1 MRIKELHIRN
11 IASIEKADIDFENGL
26 NDSTTGTPASIF
38 LISGDTGS
46 GKSVILDGISL
57 ALYKNTPRLQGVV
70 NPQKN
75 TFVNAE
81 GESVGVSSI
90 EQYTRLGISPKDE
103 CYSEVVFDGNDG
115 VEYRARLSLGIKLG
129 KTDKATGRR
138 PIKYK
143 NVNWEVKVGDADWIK
158 VETKTGQPILQAVG
172 LSFDQFGRMAML
184 AQGQFAAFLTG
195 DKKQREKIL
204 EQLTNTAHFNDYGE
218 AIKSLFDK
226 AKENQRIEQTAY
238 ETEALHSLSQE
249 ELESITTEIQSFQ
262 QQSDAFDREIRDCE
276 ERLTQVDAI
285 LNNRKS
291 LSEAEKKKVEL
302 EAVIDGDDFK
312 RQKALIVNWDT
323 TTRQRQLLVAMKK
336 AKKEKEQAE
345 QILRQQQESF
355 VRLSAD
361 MEERDRQQQAMEIE
375 MKGLQEWIEKR
386 KNHASLFEDAKTLIA
401 KLEEYQKLSAQ
412 FRDITKSLQLE
423 QSKTEGLI
431 EKAKTADVIYGNAVE
446 VVKEKQQVIN
456 DLTIKR
462 EKLNPESVNMEL
474 EKENSRKMKLNQLY
488 SALEHLRESK
498 STSQRLREELNADLQ
513 TVGELK
519 DRMEKAEQ
527 NYREK
532 KDNESQA
539 LNRLVTM
546 QMSVDEK
553 IVELRKHL
561 HDGHADICPLCGQ
574 SIDHLH
580 LENDFRGLLT
590 PLANEQETAARLLKT
605 AEEMRDSVRREYE
618 KKNGSIAARQKALQ
632 DSEKKINAEEQ
643 KLYAEAQHQ
652 GMDVQKPIED
662 QIKAAVA
669 QLETVI
675 STLKVTQGEAESLQK
690 QINSLLTEKKPL
702 DEAMVK
708 AEAAK
713 IKTETAVDNNARE
726 IKRLQAELKEKEDD
740 MKILSS
746 RISSS
751 MSAYNAGW
759 QDAVMETRSQLE
771 KDANE
776 YGDHK
781 ELLRKNKEQF
791 QKTSDLLRM
800 IDGLRKD
807 ILLLCPAWDVAVSPV
822 SYNCKDIQAEW
833 RSLYG
838 TVNTLTSSINN
849 NERVIREN
857 DEELNAY
864 YLQSGKTEAVLD
876 ELIGKEGQVEQSRK
890 FIEEIN
896 AALKSRQDAI
906 ADAQQKITA
915 SMEKLGISDEQEIP
929 ERNMLDQKR
938 NALKSNRDE
947 ILSEIVKRKTRL
959 DENAKNQNKLKDIEE
974 RLEAAKKSFAKWD
987 KLNRIFGGSRFRTLV
1002 QTYILRP
1009 LLNNANI
1016 YLERITDR
1024 YLLTCSEE
1032 NEQLSILVL
1041 DKYNKNQVRS
1051 VTVLS
1056 GGERFMISLA
1066 LSLALSSLNRPDM
1079 NVNILFIDEGFGTL
1093 DEKSLD
1099 SVMSTLE
1106 RLQEIA
1112 GQSNRR
1118 VGIISHREELEER
1131 IPVKIRV
1138 IKKGEGRSKII
1149 SS

>member
-138 PIKYK
+138 PLKYK
-143 NVNWEVKVGDADWIK
+143 NVCWEVKVGDTDWIK
-158 VETKTGQPILQAVG
+158 VETKTGEPIQHAIG

-238 ETEALHSLSQE
+238 ETEALHTLSQE
-249 ELESITTEIQSFQ
+249 ELDGITTEIQSFQ
-262 QQSDAFDREIRDCE
+262 QQSDAFEREIRDCE
-276 ERLTQVDAI
+276 DRLTQVDTI

-302 EAVIDGDDFK
+302 EAVIDGDDYK
-312 RQKALIVNWDT
+312 RQKALIVNWDA
-323 TTRQRQLLVAMKK
+323 TTRQRQLLSSMKK
-336 AKKEKEQAE
+336 AQKEKEQAE
-345 QILRQQQESF
+345 HLLHQQQDSF
-355 VRLSAD
+355 VKLSAD
-361 MEERDRQQQAMEIE
+361 LEERYRQQRAREIE
-375 MKGLQEWIEKR
+375 MKELQEWIEKR
-386 KNHASLFEDAKTLIA
+386 KENEA
-401 KLEEYQKLSAQ
+401 
-412 FRDITKSLQLE
+412 
-423 QSKTEGLI
+423 KTEGLI
-431 EKAKTADVIYGNAVE
+431 EKTKTADSMYRNAVE

-462 EKLNPESVNMEL
+462 EKLNPEIVNMEL
-474 EKENSRKMKLNQLY
+474 EKVNSRKMKLNQLN
-488 SALEHLRESK
+488 SALEHLRENK
-498 STSQRLREELNADLQ
+498 STSQRLREELTADLQ
-513 TVGELK
+513 TIGELK
-519 DRMEKAEQ
+519 ERMEKAEQ

-574 SIDHLH
+574 SINHLH

-590 PLANEQETAARLLKT
+590 PLANERETAARLLKT
-605 AEEMRDSVRREYE
+605 AEEIRDSVRREYE

-632 DSEKKINAEEQ
+632 DSEKKISAEEQ

-652 GMDVQKPIED
+652 GIDVQKPIEE
-662 QIKAAVA
+662 QIKASVA
-669 QLETVI
+669 QLETTI
-675 STLKVTQGEAESLQK
+675 STLKVSQGEAESLQK

-702 DEAMVK
+702 DEAMSK

-713 IKTETAVDNNARE
+713 IKTETAVENNARE
-726 IKRLQAELKEKEDD
+726 IKRLQAELKSKDND
-740 MKILSS
+740 MKTLSS
-746 RISSS
+746 HISSS
-751 MSAYNAGW
+751 MSVYNASW
-759 QDAVMETRSQLE
+759 QEAVMETRSQLE

-776 YGDHK
+776 YSDHK
-781 ELLRKNKEQF
+781 EQLRKNKEQF
-791 QKTSDLLRM
+791 QKTSDLLGM

-807 ILLLCPAWDVAVSPV
+807 ILLLCPAWDVTVSPV
-822 SYNCKDIQAEW
+822 SYRCKDIQAEW

-838 TVNTLTSSINN
+838 TVNMLTTSINN
-849 NERVIREN
+849 NDKVIREN

-864 YLQSGKTEAVLD
+864 YLQSGKTETVLD
-876 ELIGKEGQVEQSRK
+876 ELIGKDRQVEQSRK
-890 FIEEIN
+890 FVEDIN

-906 ADAQQKITA
+906 VDAQQKITA
-915 SMEKLGISDEQEIP
+915 SMEKLGISDEHEIP

-959 DENAKNQNKLKDIEE
+959 DENAKNQNKLKDIKE
-974 RLEAAKKSFAKWD
+974 RLEAAKKAFAKWD
-987 KLNRIFGGSRFRTLV
+987 KLNRIFGGNRFRTLV

-1138 IKKGEGRSKII
+1138 IKKGEGRSNII
-1149 SS
+1149 PS